1 MLIQFSVTSFL
12 IIVAIA
18 VVVSLILSNRLERNI
33 ELLEGHGEAMMAGTT
48 IKVEDSISI
57 PSLRSDVRD
66 LRMIT
71 ISAVGGGFVILFGA
85 LVMIV
90 WRGSKT
96 ITNQKLL
103 IEEQATRQVDAV
115 NRLLQDRINVLFNE
129 VMSALSEAR
138 SAPAFEISREYHELV
153 EELSDLVGPADNEF
167 HQVSPG

>member
-18 VVVSLILSNRLERNI
+18 VAVSLILSNRLERNI

-71 ISAVGGGFVILFGA
+71 ISAVGGG
-85 LVMIV
+85 
-90 WRGSKT
+90 
-96 ITNQKLL
+96 
-103 IEEQATRQVDAV
+103 
-115 NRLLQDRINVLFNE
+115 
-129 VMSALSEAR
+129 R
-138 SAPAFEISREYHELV
+138 SSL
-153 EELSDLVGPADNEF
+153 
-167 HQVSPG
+167 